1 MFFQPLHSEDALFL
15 QSTDSE
21 VKKFVRK
28 YREHF
33 HVDPSIFS
41 AQAYDAMRIIL
52 DTIEHGATNG
62 QEVRNQLLI
71 RYDFPTIG
79 GLTSFGEGGILNR
92 KVYMIQVANG
102 RFIQIN

>member
-1 MFFQPLHSEDALFL
+1 MCIR
-15 QSTDSE
+15 DS
-21 VKKFVRK
+21 
-28 YREHF
+28 
-33 HVDPSIFS
+33 
-41 AQAYDAMRIIL
+41 L
-52 DTIEHGATNG
+52 DTISHGATNG

-79 GLTSFGEGGILNR
+79 GLTSFGESGVLDR